1 MQTLISI
8 MQTLFKKIFYTWL
21 LLNASTL
28 LLPLHKVEYLY
39 FINYYY
45 ICNFSN
51 NLLLYRIIY
60 NIKNCLKLHL
70 IIKIMMNKMK
80 MK

>member
-1 MQTLISI
+1 MQTLIN
-8 MQTLFKKIFYTWL
+8 MLFQKIFYILL
-21 LLNASTL
+21 LLNAST

-45 ICNFSN
+45 IYNFSTN
-51 NLLLYRIIY
+51 FLLYRIIY

-70 IIKIMMNKMK
+70 IIKIMMNKVK